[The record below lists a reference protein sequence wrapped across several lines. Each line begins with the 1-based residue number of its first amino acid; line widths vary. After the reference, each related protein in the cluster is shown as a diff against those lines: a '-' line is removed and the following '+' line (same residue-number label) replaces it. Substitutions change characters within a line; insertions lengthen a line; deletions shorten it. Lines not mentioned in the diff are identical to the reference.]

1 MLTAEEMMHRVE
13 EARYAM
19 VAGND
24 MGEMIPP
31 GDVDHWLD
39 YILGIEREEPSDDWF
54 ILGDSDSV

>member
-1 MLTAEEMMHRVE
+1 MLTAEEMARRVE

-31 GDVDHWLD
+31 GEVEHWLD
-39 YILGIEREEPSDDWF
+39 YILDIEREEQNDEWLT
-54 ILGDSDSV
+54 LGIAEPD